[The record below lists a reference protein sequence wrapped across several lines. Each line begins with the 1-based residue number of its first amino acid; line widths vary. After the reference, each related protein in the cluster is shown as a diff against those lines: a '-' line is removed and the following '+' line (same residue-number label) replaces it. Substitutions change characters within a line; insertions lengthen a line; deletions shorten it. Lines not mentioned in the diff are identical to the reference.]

1 MLRVPGYSANFQ
13 SRSLFVFI
21 PPFGSDLHREGWV
34 TALAGLGRLS
44 CKSYKHNE
52 LFIRIRNKCTHSHY
66 SARRKDKA
74 LFNQQ
79 RLMIIVGLVCV
90 FGISIHNTVLS
101 SDQWNDQPNLFQFS
115 YAKFSLF
122 SVETT
127 AEVVFRRQ
135 QQQLRVTTYFSRLL
149 CPLYAK
155 QGSIWMS

>member
-90 FGISIHNTVLS
+90 FGISIHNTILTSGMTNQICS
-101 SDQWNDQPNLFQFS
+101 SFLMQS
-115 YAKFSLF
+115 
-122 SVETT
+122 
-127 AEVVFRRQ
+127 
-135 QQQLRVTTYFSRLL
+135 SRFFLL
-149 CPLYAK
+149 KLLQK
-155 QGSIWMS
+155 